1 MAAERQ
7 TKDTTTRL
15 GATTPVGEDVVE
27 LVRFMEN
34 HVPLP
39 QPVAGAVRH
48 HFDLALVHV
57 EQFPKIVF
65 FSFKDIVF
73 GVFKIMHRHDGV
85 DRHLPA
91 GGRWE
96 QIGAYRL
103 LLLV

>member
-1 MAAERQ
+1 
-7 TKDTTTRL
+7 
-15 GATTPVGEDVVE
+15 
-27 LVRFMEN
+27 MEN

-85 DRHLPA
+85 DRHLPPGDGGNKLGHTASSSLFERPDA
-91 GGRWE
+91 GITVPAE
-96 QIGAYRL
+96 YS
-103 LLLV
+103 